1 MVKRKAG
8 REVGSTMVHLL
19 LLVGSSLGFQ
29 GGRQGEF
36 STSQLIPV
44 ITSQARTFRAPVS
57 DEVKPPC
64 HLSILPSI
72 APIFFKKIF
81 HYILLI

>member
-64 HLSILPSI
+64 HLSIYFLPLLPFSSKKNSS
-72 APIFFKKIF
+72 IFF
-81 HYILLI
+81 